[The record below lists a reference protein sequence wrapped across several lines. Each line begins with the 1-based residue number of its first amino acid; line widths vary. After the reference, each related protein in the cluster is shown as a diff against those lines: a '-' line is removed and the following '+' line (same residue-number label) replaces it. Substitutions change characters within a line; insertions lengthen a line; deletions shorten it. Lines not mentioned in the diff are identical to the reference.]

1 MIAHRL
7 STIVHASKI
16 IVIDKGTVIEEGLK
30 DNIRYWLSK
39 NCMYSKG
46 NHHSLMELKGNYY
59 GLVEAQNLRMNKSD
73 ETELENENEDDLIGM
88 LSRKKNVLSLE

>member
-1 MIAHRL
+1 
-7 STIVHASKI
+7 
-16 IVIDKGTVIEEGLK
+16 
-30 DNIRYWLSK
+30 
-39 NCMYSKG
+39 
-46 NHHSLMELKGNYY
+46 MELKGNYY